1 MNAGELFKRGQEED
15 IWSYYCG
22 WLDLSMSGFMEI
34 QERLLMEQIGLLSKC
49 ELGRTLMRGHVPSS
63 VEEFRAVVPLTT
75 YRDYIPFLPDKKE
88 ETLPVKPCS
97 WVRTSGRSG
106 QYNCNF
112 KWVPVSEAR
121 RVASISTGF
130 GAFIFAGCARKGD
143 FAFRPGDRFLYCAA
157 PRPYVSGESLY
168 GLAKEFPFRFLPS
181 IEEAEKMSFQERIQG
196 GFQLALSEGL
206 DLFGGLSSVLV
217 AVGERFSGLSLTQGE
232 SHGSLSLSSL
242 LRLAR
247 AYLRSRLAKRP
258 MLPKDIW
265 SVKAIVTSGSDT
277 VIYKDRIK
285 ELWGR
290 YPLNLY
296 SSTEAGL
303 VAMQL
308 WNYKGMCFVPG
319 TNLYEFI
326 PEDEHWRSRAD
337 PAYEPRTLLLDEVE
351 AGERYE
357 IVFTGLRGACF
368 VRYRIGDMIKIVAL
382 RDDELGV
389 DIPQMEFVSRCDSI
403 IDLAGFVR
411 LTEAMVW
418 QALED
423 TGVPYAEWS
432 AHKESDG
439 ATPTLHVYLEPPG
452 DVHPDAEE
460 TAAAL
465 HQALVE
471 NDEEFRDL
479 DSMLGLKPIRITWL
493 APGTFQQY
501 REEKET
507 VGSDLGQ
514 LKPAHMQPPNEA
526 VAMLMRIHRAR
537 SDT

>member
-1 MNAGELFKRGQEED
+1 
-15 IWSYYCG
+15 
-22 WLDLSMSGFMEI
+22 MSEFMEI
-34 QERLLMEQIGLLSKC
+34 EERLLMEQIDLLSKC
-49 ELGRTLMRGHVPSS
+49 ELGRTLMQGHVPSS

-75 YRDYIPFLPDKKE
+75 YRNYIPFLPDKRE
-88 ETLPVKPCS
+88 DTLPVKPCS
-97 WVRTSGRSG
+97 WVRTSGNSR
-106 QYNCNF
+106 QYGCDF

-121 RVASISTGF
+121 RVVSISIGF
-130 GAFIFAGCARKGD
+130 GSFIFAGCAHKGD
-143 FAFRPGDRFLYCAA
+143 FAFRPGDRFLYCTA

-206 DLFGGLSSVLV
+206 DLFCGLSSVLV
-217 AVGERFSGLSLTQGE
+217 AVGERFSGLSLKQRE

-265 SVKAIVTSGSDT
+265 PVKAIVTSGSDT
-277 VIYKDRIK
+277 VIYKERIK

-290 YPLNLY
+290 YPLNIY

-303 VAMQL
+303 VATQL
-308 WNYKGMCFVPG
+308 WNYKGMTFVPG
-319 TNLYEFI
+319 TNLFEFI
-326 PEDEHWRSRAD
+326 PEDEHWRSRTD
-337 PAYEPRTLLLDEVE
+337 PAYQPRTLLLDEVE
-351 AGERYE
+351 AGQRYE

-389 DIPQMEFVSRCDSI
+389 DLPQMEFVSRCDSI
-403 IDLAGFVR
+403 IDLAGFAR
-411 LTEAMVW
+411 LTEPIVW

-423 TGVPYAEWS
+423 TGIPYAEWS
-432 AHKESDG
+432 AHKGSDG
-439 ATPTLHVYLEPPG
+439 VAPTLHVYLESAG
-452 DVHPDAEE
+452 DEHPDAEE
-460 TAAAL
+460 AAAAL
-465 HQALVE
+465 HQALIK

-479 DSMLGLKPIRITWL
+479 DTMLGLKPIRITWL
-493 APGTFQQY
+493 APGTFRQY
-501 REEKET
+501 REEKQAA
-507 VGSDLGQ
+507 GADLGQ
-514 LKPAHMQPPNEA
+514 LKPDHMQPTNEA
-526 VAMLMRIHRAR
+526 IAMLTRIHRSR
-537 SDT
+537 SGT